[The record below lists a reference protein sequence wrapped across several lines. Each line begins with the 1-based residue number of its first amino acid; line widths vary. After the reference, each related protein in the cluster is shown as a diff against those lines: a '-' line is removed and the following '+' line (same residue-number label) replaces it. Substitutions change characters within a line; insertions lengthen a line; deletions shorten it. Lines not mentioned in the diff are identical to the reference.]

1 MQNYNPINV
10 YKGEIKLTNPKKEFS
25 VIELFLQGLS
35 IEERDS
41 LNETIKLMEDNT
53 FYESEIISKFED
65 NEGNIISTQVREV
78 KVYKRI
84 LRDSTV
90 ENKLL
95 ISFGGYCEYALDQRF
110 IRDRLKSNRSLR
122 IDIGRNEVL
131 PKEEMTRL
139 LEEIQQALKERDI
152 EIEEDYRAIGES
164 ERR

>member
-1 MQNYNPINV
+1 MSII
-10 YKGEIKLTNPKKEFS
+10 KGEIKLTNKRKEFS
-25 VIELFLQGLS
+25 VIDLFLQSLS
-35 IEERDS
+35 DEERDS

-53 FYESEIISKFED
+53 FYESEVVSQFED
-65 NEGNIISTQVREV
+65 NEGNIKSTQVREV

-84 LRDSTV
+84 LSDSSV

-110 IRDRLKSNRSLR
+110 IRDRLKNNRSLR

-139 LEEIQQALKERDI
+139 LEEIQQVLKERDI
-152 EIEEDYRAIGES
+152 EIEVDYRAIGES

>member
-1 MQNYNPINV
+1 MSII
-10 YKGEIKLTNPKKEFS
+10 KGEIKLTNKRKEFS
-25 VIELFLQGLS
+25 VIDLFLQSLS
-35 IEERDS
+35 DEERDS

-53 FYESEIISKFED
+53 FYESEVVSRFED
-65 NEGNIISTQVREV
+65 NEGNIKSTQVREV

-84 LRDSTV
+84 LSDSSV

-110 IRDRLKSNRSLR
+110 IRDRLKNNRSLR

-139 LEEIQQALKERDI
+139 LEEIQQVLKERDI
-152 EIEEDYRAIGES
+152 EIEVDYRAIGES